1 MLAAV
6 ACLALAMPSYAGAAD
21 AARDD
26 EAFVRTWRTLRA
38 VDCARCHGGDHH
50 GLAAPSI
57 VDYARLV
64 GHDRFVAAI
73 LDGNGRRVIK
83 PMRVSLRLDCSRR
96 GLGGSATPG
105 GSRTAEATILESENR
120 PFDVAPRQ
128 MRDADRH
135 CEANQKPQHSDK
147 R

>member
-1 MLAAV
+1 MPHYLLPLHAARRGHKWTSWESRPMLAAV

-38 VDCARCHGGDHH
+38 VDCARCHGGDHD

-64 GHDRFVAAI
+64 SHDRFVAAI
-73 LDGNGRRVIK
+73 LDGNPSRGMPAYRDNARIADHIDDIYRYFVGRA
-83 PMRVSLRLDCSRR
+83 D
-96 GLGGSATPG
+96 G
-105 GSRTAEATILESENR
+105 TIPAGPPPQNR
-120 PFDVAPRQ
+120 
-128 MRDADRH
+128 
-135 CEANQKPQHSDK
+135 
-147 R
+147 